1 MLSPRSILFVPADR
15 SALVPKAAAG
25 AADAVCL
32 DLEDGVAPPD
42 RDAARGALGEAAA
55 ALARAGKRA
64 FVRVNAELETIGA
77 DLAALPD
84 GCDAVVLPKAT
95 GLDHVELVGEALD
108 RRTARSGRMIRSGR
122 AGADGDRPG
131 GPGLVALVEGAAAVQ
146 AFAHGAA
153 RRAHPRLVALCPGT
167 EDLAAELGCAPD
179 AALVEAAFHALA
191 LGARRL
197 GVDLL
202 GFPGSIAEYRDLE
215 RFRAGVRRGREAGAV
230 GAFCI
235 HPAQVP
241 VLNAELAP
249 SAEELDAARR
259 TVAAFESATAGAI
272 ALDGRMVDRPV
283 YLRARRLLARS
294 ESAGAGRS
302 ADG

>member
-1 MLSPRSILFVPADR
+1 MLPPRSILFVPADR
-15 SALVPKAAAG
+15 PALVPKAAAG
-25 AADAVCL
+25 PAEAVCL
-32 DLEDGVAPPD
+32 DLEDGVAAAD

-55 ALARAGKRA
+55 TLARAGKRTL
-64 FVRVNAELETIGA
+64 VRVNAELETIGA

-108 RRTARSGRMIRSGR
+108 RRAARSGR

-131 GPGLVALVEGAAAVQ
+131 GPVLVALVEGAAAVQ

-179 AALVEAAFHALA
+179 AALVGVAFHALA

-202 GFPGSIAEYRDLE
+202 GFPASIAEYRDLE

-249 SAEELDAARR
+249 SAEELDGARR
-259 TVAAFESATAGAI
+259 IVAAFEASAAGAI

-294 ESAGAGRS
+294 ADAGPAAGRT